1 MYFDIGPFDN
11 ALKPIPPSAESAS
24 YCSKVSATTLEDGL
38 KSQYAAAWLPLA
50 GQAAAGTDQPAPAVE
65 YVDRQCTEAG
75 KRGILVTHTKTDLAT
90 PSLEHFARNHYH
102 ATQRSHQDVR
112 PGSGP
117 VLVDMPDLTLLALAH
132 SLANGESLCAV
143 ESGALNLNGWA
154 VATRAM
160 NLHTGQTESNPPPAI
175 LKLFDDLLWAGN
187 NGWFDSLGKR
197 DAQRLLKIILKASS
211 SYDADF
217 VASYVIGKGKSA
229 DAAKQIRAI
238 FLKLTG

>member
-1 MYFDIGPFDN
+1 M
-11 ALKPIPPSAESAS
+11 
-24 YCSKVSATTLEDGL
+24 
-38 KSQYAAAWLPLA
+38 KSQYTAAWLPLA

-65 YVDRQCTEAG
+65 YVYRQCAEAG
-75 KRGILVTHTKTDLAT
+75 KRGVLVTHTKTDLAT

-102 ATQRSHQDVR
+102 VTQRSHRIVR
-112 PGSGP
+112 PGGGP
-117 VLVDMPDLTLLALAH
+117 VLVDMPHLALLALAH

-154 VATRAM
+154 VATNAV
-160 NLHTGQTESNPPPAI
+160 NLHTGQTKPNLPPAI

-187 NGWFDSLGKR
+187 NGWFDAPGKR
-197 DAQRLLKIILKASS
+197 DAQRLLKIILNASS

-217 VASYVIGKGKSA
+217 VASYVIGKGQSA
-229 DAAKQIRAI
+229 DAAKHIHCI